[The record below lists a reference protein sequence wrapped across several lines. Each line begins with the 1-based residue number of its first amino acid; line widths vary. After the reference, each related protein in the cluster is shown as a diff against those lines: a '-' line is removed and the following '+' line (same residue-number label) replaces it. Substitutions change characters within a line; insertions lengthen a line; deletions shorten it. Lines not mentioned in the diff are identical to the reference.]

1 MKNIEIKDLMK
12 EKIGEKAE
20 TIDQEMIKYM
30 RMILIGDQNIKGLI
44 KEIDTRDQDHHSQ
57 AEKIIPENIEKM
69 KTDIDQMKEGIET
82 DTMREK
88 DLVDKLNAMNK
99 VSDRKRERD
108 RG

>member
-1 MKNIEIKDLMK
+1 
-12 EKIGEKAE
+12 
-20 TIDQEMIKYM
+20 
-30 RMILIGDQNIKGLI
+30 
-44 KEIDTRDQDHHSQ
+44 
-57 AEKIIPENIEKM
+57 M
-69 KTDIDQMKEGIET
+69 KTGIDQMKEGIET